1 MQDDTTIY
9 CHTHKR
15 IRLYAQVYPYV
26 VQIGFLYISCLNH
39 IKLDHGLIHALIDC
53 FGYCPIIF

>member
-15 IRLYAQVYPYV
+15 IRLHEQVHSYV
-26 VQIGFLYISCLNH
+26 IHIGFVYISCLNH
-39 IKLDHGLIHALIDC
+39 IKLYHSLIHALIDC
-53 FGYCPIIF
+53 FGYCPIVF